1 MLAMSPPA
9 ADSYPPPP
17 PPLRPPPPP
26 PPLPP
31 PPPPSAIHT
40 RAHECCHCH
49 PGRRALLSVESP
61 PRPATKMAPGPRM
74 RKTLTRPG
82 GAAAPVVAP
91 YASNASPRRTAPR
104 VSGRAAAAR
113 LRPAGVWSQE
123 GAASALAGPARASRV
138 HSCSSA
144 PLEITV
150 VWSGLPVHGLCLNAE
165 SNLTG
170 SPGPAQLRAL
180 RSAVLT
186 QPDPELTDLMCL
198 CLVYKNTI
206 PELDP
211 ALFLL
216 V

>member
-1 MLAMSPPA
+1 
-9 ADSYPPPP
+9 
-17 PPLRPPPPP
+17 
-26 PPLPP
+26 
-31 PPPPSAIHT
+31 
-40 RAHECCHCH
+40 
-49 PGRRALLSVESP
+49 
-61 PRPATKMAPGPRM
+61 M

-91 YASNASPRRTAPR
+91 YASNASPRRAAPR
-104 VSGRAAAAR
+104 RASLPE
-113 LRPAGVWSQE
+113 LRPRGSALQDVWGQE
-123 GAASALAGPARASRV
+123 GAASALAGPARASREL
-138 HSCSSA
+138 SCSSA

-170 SPGPAQLRAL
+170 SHGPARLRAL

-186 QPDPELTDLMCL
+186 QPDAEPTHLMCL

-211 ALFLL
+211 AHFLL